1 VVINQNLAIYTPN
14 SQYARLNTQ
23 GAQFHA
29 KPMDIII
36 APYNDPTHAWNTL
49 LPQINRRNQQNAIPV
64 TTPIQMLEPPQPVGN
79 NSAGG
84 NLLTC
89 TLYTLGPCGQSGIAA
104 GQGANVYYAF
114 DRTEH
119 GTTTHF
125 RARGRFETAMMD
137 QDSWGL
143 FVNVVLAPDS
153 TFDQDQDLMQ
163 TVINS
168 EKFNSQAAQDAVAKR
183 AQEMNKATG
192 QFRASNIAFNNGMA
206 QLAREQQTMIQNF
219 QQKEISTIQGVTAAR
234 DLGVNRAVDDTSE
247 FLRDPASMVLNKSS
261 GEYFNT
267 HMADAQA
274 AADSLNA
281 REGGND
287 WQYVPLKDRL
297 DPATGT
303 PSF

>member
-1 VVINQNLAIYTPN
+1 VVINQNVAIYTPN
-14 SQYARLNTQ
+14 SQYARLNAQ

-36 APYNDPTHAWNTL
+36 APYYDPVHAWNTL
-49 LPQINRRNQQNAIPV
+49 LPQFNKRNQQKGNPV
-64 TTPIQMLEPPQPVGN
+64 TTPIQMLETPQLVGDH
-79 NSAGG
+79 SAGG

-89 TLYTLGPCGQSGIAA
+89 TLYTLGPCGQSGMAT

-114 DRTEH
+114 DRTDH

-125 RARGRFETAMMD
+125 RARGRFETAIMD
-137 QDSWGL
+137 PDSWGL
-143 FVNVVLAPDS
+143 FVNVMVAPDS

-168 EKFNSQAAQDAVAKR
+168 EKFNAQAAQDAVAKR
-183 AQEMNKATG
+183 AQEMKKSTG
-192 QFRASNIAFNNGMA
+192 QFQASTIAFNNGMA
-206 QLAREQQTMIQNF
+206 QLAHQQQTMIQNF
-219 QQKEISTIQGVTAAR
+219 QQKEISTIQGVTASR
-234 DLGVNRAVDDTSE
+234 ELGLNRAVDDTSE
-247 FLRDPASMVLNKSS
+247 FLRDPASMVLNRST

-297 DPATGT
+297 DPVTGN